1 MLFRRL
7 LIPIL
12 PVVAIV
18 TLSGVAEAAKP
29 IRPAAAPASITLN
42 EAAPRLGGMVTFT
55 VTGVANVKA
64 PRIEILCY
72 KDGALGWATAGAYT
86 EAFKLGG
93 DSSDWQ
99 RAGGSAQCTANLFYW
114 KWQPVQT
121 YNLLATTSF
130 TAAG

>member
-7 LIPIL
+7 VTAIL

-18 TLSGVAEAAKP
+18 TMTGVAEAAKP
-29 IRPAAAPASITLN
+29 PPAAPASITLN
-42 EAAPRLGGMVTFT
+42 DAAPRLGGMVTFT

-64 PRIEILCY
+64 PRIEVLCY
-72 KDGALGWATAGAYT
+72 KDGVLGWATAGAYT

-99 RAGGSAQCTANLFYW
+99 RAGGAAQCTANLFYW
-114 KWQPVQT
+114 NWHPVQT
-121 YNLLATTSF
+121 YNRLASTSF
-130 TAAG
+130 AAAG